1 MAQARDEPHLRLTRD
16 IHVVQVRRHLA
27 LCARARVAD
36 GVRLRRFAVVMRLD
50 LAGQRVADTL
60 RAFADACG
68 DEGGSSWWAA
78 PTARKPGARERAQA
92 RRACSSSA
100 SSTTCATSSNSRRAG
115 REQREESFGLAA
127 LEALACGVPV
137 VGYDSGGMKEVVEDG
152 RTGFLVRFG
161 DVPALGARLR
171 TLLANETMRREFGAR
186 GRRRAEDD
194 FSLQKILAVH
204 ERLYHDAIGSAVE
217 TSRRLAG
224 A

>member
-1 MAQARDEPHLRLTRD
+1 M
-16 IHVVQVRRHLA
+16 
-27 LCARARVAD
+27 
-36 GVRLRRFAVVMRLD
+36 
-50 LAGQRVADTL
+50 
-60 RAFADACG
+60 
-68 DEGGSSWWAA
+68 
-78 PTARKPGARERAQA
+78 
-92 RRACSSSA
+92 
-100 SSTTCATSSNSRRAG
+100 
-115 REQREESFGLAA
+115 
-127 LEALACGVPV
+127 